1 MGGHAQETNA
11 DKIRRDMEDAAAELM
26 SLTEMRKRIKDIVGR
41 GTRLHVDIDEVRQFN
56 PRLSQYIVRSPIE
69 AIAIFERILN

>member
-1 MGGHAQETNA
+1 
-11 DKIRRDMEDAAAELM
+11 MEDAAAELM
-26 SLTEMRKRIKDIVGR
+26 SLSEMRKRIKGIVGR
-41 GTRLHVDIDEVRQFN
+41 GARLHVDIDEVRQFN